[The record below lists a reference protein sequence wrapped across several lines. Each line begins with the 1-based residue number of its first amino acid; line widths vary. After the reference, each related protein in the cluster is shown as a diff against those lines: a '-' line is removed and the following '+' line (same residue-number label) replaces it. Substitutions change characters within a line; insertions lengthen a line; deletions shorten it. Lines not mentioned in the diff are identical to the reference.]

1 MLIHGEKLSM
11 DKLKEKLLVLYRKLS
26 GYFEKHKK
34 LIKLLGRI
42 VSIAAV
48 IYVIYTAYTMIL
60 KLNQSFLTTELIF
73 PLILIISVTTFTIF
87 VYSYS
92 YFLIL
97 KEQSQKKI
105 SVSEVVYMYGTS
117 NIYKYLPSKVMH
129 YVGRNMLAKKYDIEQ
144 KKVLKATI
152 LEIVNVVVV
161 TIAFCFINYLL
172 YRKQYI
178 ITVIVFALFILVT
191 HRFKLSKNF
200 LLIFITTT
208 INNLVVVYLYNFYNG
223 TSLFGGFEQIS
234 IIQSVSWLAGFV
246 VPGAPGGI
254 GIKEFVMVKIG
265 TKQFSAI
272 LSIVAVMQRLI
283 LIAGDFIAYAIL
295 QIKNKTVGE
304 RYGK

>member
-1 MLIHGEKLSM
+1 M
-11 DKLKEKLLVLYRKLS
+11 DKLKDKLMNVYKKLS
-26 GYFEKHKK
+26 EYFEKHKK
-34 LIKLLGRI
+34 LIKLLGRV
-42 VSIAAV
+42 VSIVAV
-48 IYVIYTAYTMIL
+48 VYVIYTAYTMIL
-60 KLNQSFLTTELIF
+60 KLNKSFLTTELIF
-73 PLILIISVTTFTIF
+73 PLIIIVSVTTVTIF

-92 YFLIL
+92 YYLIL

-105 SVSEVVYMYGTS
+105 SVSEVIYMYGTS
-117 NIYKYLPSKVMH
+117 NIYKYLPSNVMH

-161 TIAFCFINYLL
+161 TIAFCLVNYLL
-172 YRKQYI
+172 YKKQYI
-178 ITVIVFALFILVT
+178 FTVIVFVLFLIVT

-223 TSLFGGFEQIS
+223 TSILGNFEQIS

-272 LSIVAVMQRLI
+272 LPIVAVMQRLI

-304 RYGK
+304 KYGKQ